1 MKKTY
6 LAFASAAFLLAACG
20 DTVENVNQMGMDVVD
35 SVADL
40 PKCTSSNEG
49 EQALVKGEA
58 SVRVCVE
65 GEWFAT
71 SSGDAGDFS
80 CKTEELKDGSG
91 LKIICNGDSIGVVLN
106 GEKGDSGKDG
116 KDGSDGKDADLPND
130 TLEAD
135 SEQVAVSLDSL
146 AGYSQKGPF
155 LKGSTVYLYELSDGR
170 TLKQTNGNFTSIITR
185 DDGRYKFTARDLVSQ
200 YAMIVVDGN
209 YRNEVT
215 GKPSEASIRLR
226 AITDMRK
233 RSDANINLLTHLE
246 FDRVYYLVTREKKTV
261 KQAKK
266 QAQKEI
272 FKAFHIEIDENA
284 DAEDLDVF
292 GKTDADAALLAISVL
307 LQGDGNA
314 TDLSILL
321 TEISDDIAADGKWDG
336 EKADSI
342 RAEIADWAAT
352 ADTAGRLDSVFNHV
366 KGWGLGGGNVPDFKK
381 FVRNFWYTE
390 NKLGACGDGGSLPG
404 TVKEVSNK
412 NSKRY
417 YAENYTDIG
426 TTDVRFI
433 CDSTSSL
440 WRPATNI
447 EKDTARWGVVNEG
460 MVHVGQINRNLTYV
474 FQADRW
480 RLGTAMD
487 SLLKKKDGSY
497 DACLK
502 EDVISESTYEGY
514 YYRCNLSVDGAI
526 LGWVKTDD
534 LFNDTYDSLSE
545 CKKDGRYGDGT
556 LLEGRVNKGHFY
568 ACDSGAFR
576 VANPAEVTGGLGCTS
591 YNLDTLVILNNQD
604 SYYRCE
610 RSMDGSVLEWVKTDE
625 AFDDTYDSLSECR
638 KGGRYGDGTL
648 LEGRVNK
655 GHFYVCDSGAFRLAD
670 KYGAELALQKGC
682 TSYNRGLNDT
692 LGAWRSSFTC
702 TPNGWVFDS
711 ANVITDTDDGKT
723 YKTIRIIADT
733 DTMFWMAENLNKE
746 TEESKC
752 YDDKEYNCNQYG
764 RLYTLF
770 DAACSETGTTDV
782 ARDECH
788 SYLSNVVVD
797 GIDDPRNAP
806 RGVCPVGWHVPV
818 KKEFYQLRDF
828 VNINKET
835 ETTAAALKSTTG
847 WYLTGLENNGNG
859 ADEFGFN
866 VLPGGMFNHNYVENV
881 TEFKDIRE
889 SAYILVYDYEGFYA
903 HAFVI
908 NDGDVVVS
916 DYSGYNAFSVRCV
929 MDKDWITKIRQNQ

>member
-1 MKKTY
+1 MKKY
-6 LAFASAAFLLAACG
+6 ALAVAAFLLVACG

-40 PKCTSSNEG
+40 PKCTSKNEG
-49 EQALVKGEA
+49 EQALVKGE
-58 SVRVCVE
+58 STVRVCVD

-71 SSGDAGDFS
+71 ASGDAGDFS

-91 LKIICNGDSIGVVLN
+91 LKIVCNGDSIGVVLN
-106 GEKGDSGKDG
+106 GSDGKDGKSGKDG
-116 KDGSDGKDADLPND
+116 QSGTGCSITDRTDSTMTVVCGDSTIVMPLGPGAGND
-130 TLEAD
+130 TLELD
-135 SEQVAVSLDSL
+135 SERVAVSLDSL

-185 DDGRYKFTARDLVSQ
+185 DDGRYKFTARDLASQ
-200 YAMIVVDGN
+200 YAMIVAEGY

-215 GKPSEASIRLR
+215 GNPSKASIRLR

-246 FDRVYYLVTREKKTV
+246 FDRVYYLVTREGKTV
-261 KQAKK
+261 KAAKK
-266 QAQKEI
+266 QAQNEI
-272 FKAFHIEIDENA
+272 FSAFHIDTTNIKA
-284 DAEDLDVF
+284 SAEDLDVF

-307 LQGDGNA
+307 LQGDGSE
-314 TDLSILL
+314 TDLSVLL
-321 TEISDDIAADGKWDG
+321 TEIANDMETDGKWDG
-336 EKADSI
+336 EKADSV

-366 KGWGLGGGNVPDFKK
+366 KGWGLGDGNVPDFKK

-390 NKLGACGDGGSLPG
+390 NKLGACGDSKNPLG

-417 YAENYTDIG
+417 YAETYADIG

-447 EKDTARWGVVNEG
+447 EKDTAKWGVVDEG

-474 FQADRW
+474 FQDNHW
-480 RLGTAMD
+480 RRGTEMD

-497 DACLK
+497 DACLN
-502 EDVISESTYEGY
+502 DGAISESTYEDY
-514 YYRCNLSVDGAI
+514 YYKCVKDGAV
-526 LGWVKTDD
+526 LNWVKTDEV
-534 LFNDTYDSLSE
+534 FNDTYDSLSE
-545 CKKDGRYGDGT
+545 CK
-556 LLEGRVNKGHFY
+556 
-568 ACDSGAFR
+568 
-576 VANPAEVTGGLGCTS
+576 
-591 YNLDTLVILNNQD
+591 
-604 SYYRCE
+604 
-610 RSMDGSVLEWVKTDE
+610 
-625 AFDDTYDSLSECR
+625 

-655 GHFYVCDSGAFRLAD
+655 RHFYVCDDGAFRAVD

-682 TSYNRGLNDT
+682 TSYNRELNDT

-711 ANVITDTDDGKT
+711 ANVITDPDDGKT

-746 TEESKC
+746 TEESVC
-752 YDDKEYNCNQYG
+752 YDSLAYNCSQYG

-770 DAACSETGTTDV
+770 DAACSETGSTDA

-788 SYLSNVVVD
+788 SYLRNHVVD
-797 GIDDPRNAP
+797 GINDPRSAP

-818 KKEFYQLRDF
+818 KKEFYQLMQFIDEHR
-828 VNINKET
+828 VSES
-835 ETTAAALKSTTG
+835 TAAALKSTTG
-847 WYLTGLENNGNG
+847 WYSPDLENNGNG
-859 ADEFGFN
+859 TDEFGFSA
-866 VLPGGMFNHNYVENV
+866 LPGGMLYYKYEDDERVA
-881 TEFKDIRE
+881 EFKGIRE
-889 SAYILVYDYEGFYA
+889 AAYILVYSYEGFYA
-903 HAFVI
+903 HAFAI
-908 NDGDVVVS
+908 DAWTMADIQGSLDA
-916 DYSGYNAFSVRCV
+916 DDAFSVRCV
-929 MDKDWITKIRQNQ
+929 MDKDWISKVGRNQ